1 MIFNKLGK
9 ALCSWRLKMRI
20 WCVSLFLLLVSTTL
34 VWGEEAKESEKVRE
48 LEMRVKALEQ
58 RLEAQSRTIESNEL
72 AEIRREV
79 SILAEEIE
87 KLRSGEAEAPLSD
100 EQRRS
105 LGFGPSAAT
114 VYTKQHGVSFAGY
127 GEMLYENFN
136 GQTDSRSAP
145 GQLDQL
151 DFLRAVLYLGY
162 RFNDKILFNSEIE
175 FEHATT
181 GEGAEALGEA
191 SVEFAAVDYTLN
203 ESLTLRGGL
212 VLVPM
217 GFLNEF
223 HEPTVFLGAHRT
235 ETETVIIPTTW
246 RENGAGIIGRKGIF
260 DYRAYIITPLNAA
273 GFSSQEGLRE
283 GRQEGALAK
292 IPNPAF
298 VGRLDVYPYP
308 GLLLGGSLYEGKAGF
323 FDESLEPRAKFQ
335 TRIAE
340 LHAEYRYRGWDF
352 RTLYA
357 QASVDQVA
365 QLNAALELSG
375 SDSIGKSMNGAYF
388 QAGYNLLAGDPDKAF
403 TPYVRFETVNTQREV
418 PGGFMKN
425 PVTDRKI
432 WTFGAEFRP
441 IYNLVI
447 KADYEDFHNPVNSA
461 IDQFN
466 IALGYSF

>member
-1 MIFNKLGK
+1 
-9 ALCSWRLKMRI
+9 MRI
-20 WCVSLFLLLVSTTL
+20 CCVTL
-34 VWGEEAKESEKVRE
+34 VLLSLTALLWGEDAKESEKLRE

-58 RLEAQSRTIESNEL
+58 RLDSQTRTMESNEL
-72 AEIRREV
+72 AEIRRQV
-79 SILAEEIE
+79 SILAQEIE

-100 EQRRS
+100 EERRS

-136 GQTDSRSAP
+136 GQTEFGSVSRE
-145 GQLDQL
+145 LDQL
-151 DFLRAVLYLGY
+151 DFLRAVVYLGY
-162 RFNDKILFNSEIE
+162 RFNDRILFNSEIE

-181 GEGAEALGEA
+181 GEGGEALGEA
-191 SVEFAAVDYTLN
+191 SVEFAAVDYMVN
-203 ESLTLRGGL
+203 ENLTLRGGL

-223 HEPTVFLGAHRT
+223 HEPTVFLGARRT

-246 RENGAGIIGRKGIF
+246 RENGAGIVGRKGIF

-273 GFSSQEGLRE
+273 GFTSEEGLRE

-292 IPNPAF
+292 IPNPAL
-298 VGRLDVYPYP
+298 VGRLDLYPHP
-308 GLLLGGSLYEGKAGF
+308 GLLLGGSLYGGKAGLF
-323 FDESLEPRAKFQ
+323 GELFQPELEFR
-335 TRIAE
+335 TIIGDV
-340 LHAEYRYRGWDF
+340 HAEYRYRGWDF

-357 QASVDQVA
+357 QASVDNVA
-365 QLNAALELSG
+365 QLNASLELTG
-375 SDSIGKSMNGAYF
+375 SNSIGKSLNGAYI
-388 QAGYNLLAGDPDKAF
+388 QAGYNFLAGDPNKAF
-403 TPYVRFETVNTQREV
+403 TPYIRFETVNTQKEV
-418 PGGFMKN
+418 PAGFLKN
-425 PVTDRKI
+425 PATDRRI

-447 KADYEDFHNPVNSA
+447 KADYEDFHNEVNSG